1 MNEHDI
7 ESMILDLQ
15 FETDHPTATEIAHST
30 SFEGAGVLTHNRG
43 VVLRMND
50 GSEFQIT
57 IVQSAPPRR
66 GQSDPTNRESGEG
79 DQ

>member
-7 ESMILDLQ
+7 ESMILDIQ
-15 FETDHPTATEIAHST
+15 FETDHPTASEIARST
-30 SFEGAGVLTHNRG
+30 SFEGAGILTNNRG
-43 VVLRMND
+43 AVLRMKD

-57 IVQSAPPRR
+57 IVQSAPPR
-66 GQSDPTNRESGEG
+66 QCQHHPTNHDSEEG

>member
-15 FETDHPTATEIAHST
+15 FETDHPTATEIASSV
-30 SFEGAGVLTHNRG
+30 SFKEAGILTYNRG

-57 IVQSAPPRR
+57 IVQSALPRQ
-66 GQSDPTNRESGEG
+66 GQTDPTNREAEEG